1 MYLFPSF
8 NFMRMVLNFRF
19 ICEFDFLIYWRLI
32 CVDFYG
38 LCNFIVMHVSFN
50 LISWLFSLHFIDMH
64 VCVSFLH
71 LWLLIFF
78 LAQFY
83 ILILQSLQRN
93 CVYFK
98 NIYNESYKEKI
109 NTARFISSLNYLH
122 FILFH
127 TSKAIWFIYF
137 PLYVFVYSLQND
149 KRGN

>member
-1 MYLFPSF
+1 MYVSLSF
-8 NFMRMVLNFRF
+8 FQF
-19 ICEFDFLIYWRLI
+19 YWRLI
-32 CVDFYG
+32 RVDFYS

-50 LISWLFSLHFIDMH
+50 LISWLIRFFFWPSFSLHFIDMH
-64 VCVSFLH
+64 VSVSFLH
-71 LWLLIFF
+71 IWSLIFF
-78 LAQFY
+78 LTQFY
-83 ILILQSLQRN
+83 IVILQSLQRS